1 MTAVHATDPRALAL
15 ACLTEASVGAK
26 LELTAQA
33 SQAIAAEGPWRDSI
47 GSGRCPSMP
56 EPGRPERP
64 LLVAPRELSQRK
76 LNSVEG
82 RAALIHAV
90 AHIEF
95 NAINLAWDAV
105 YRFPGMPDD
114 YYRDWASVAADEVRH
129 FSLLQTRLEQLGYQ
143 YGDLPA
149 HNGLWQA
156 AVATEH
162 DVMVRMALVPRV
174 LEARGLDVTPGMI
187 ERLSRVGDPDTVAAL
202 ELILREEVR
211 HVAIGSHWFAY
222 LCGQRRIEPRSTF
235 LDLLQHSAGALPR
248 GPFNVSARLAAGFSP
263 EELEALKNIS

>member
-1 MTAVHATDPRALAL
+1 MTAANAIDPRALAL
-15 ACLTEASVGAK
+15 TCLSEASVDAK
-26 LELTAQA
+26 LELTAGA
-33 SQAIAAEGPWRDSI
+33 SAAIACPGPWLDSL
-47 GSGRCPSMP
+47 GGGPRPSMP
-56 EPGRPERP
+56 EPGRPEQP

-95 NAINLAWDAV
+95 NAINLAWDAL
-105 YRFPGMPDD
+105 YRFPGMPQD
-114 YYRDWASVAADEVRH
+114 YYRDWASVAADEARH
-129 FSLLQTRLEQLGYQ
+129 FSLLQARLAQLGYQ
-143 YGDLPA
+143 YGDFPA

-187 ERLSRVGDPDTVAAL
+187 ERLRRVGDHDTIAAL

-211 HVAIGSHWFAY
+211 HVAIGSRWFAY
-222 LCGQRRIEPRSTF
+222 LCEQRRLDAQSTF
-235 LDLLQHSAGALPR
+235 LDLLRHSAGALPR
-248 GPFNVSARLAAGFSP
+248 GPFNDSARLEAGFSR
-263 EELEALKNIS
+263 EELAALKNIS

>member
-1 MTAVHATDPRALAL
+1 MTVANAIDPRALAL
-15 ACLTEASVGAK
+15 TCLSEASVGAK
-26 LELTAQA
+26 LDLTARVSA
-33 SQAIAAEGPWRDSI
+33 AIAGEGAWVDSL
-47 GSGRCPSMP
+47 GAGAPASMP

-95 NAINLAWDAV
+95 NAINLAWDAL

-114 YYRDWASVAADEVRH
+114 YYRDWASVAADEARH
-129 FSLLQTRLEQLGYQ
+129 FSLLQTRLGQLGCQ
-143 YGDLPA
+143 YGDYPA
-149 HNGLWQA
+149 HNGLWQM

-187 ERLSRVGDPDTVAAL
+187 ERLARVGDHETIAAL

-211 HVAIGSHWFAY
+211 HVAIGSRWFAY
-222 LCGQRRIEPRSTF
+222 LCEQRRLEPRETF
-235 LDLLQHSAGALPR
+235 LDLLHHGGGILPR
-248 GPFNVSARLAAGFSP
+248 GPFNVSARLAAGFAP
-263 EELEALKNIS
+263 EEIEALNNLC